1 MFETSEAPVERAG
14 DDCRLIDDGLETG
27 GGVEVDFAAIE
38 VLLNV
43 GTALGRG

>member
-1 MFETSEAPVERAG
+1 ME
-14 DDCRLIDDGLETG
+14 DGLETG
-27 GGVEVDFAAIE
+27 GGVGVELAAIE